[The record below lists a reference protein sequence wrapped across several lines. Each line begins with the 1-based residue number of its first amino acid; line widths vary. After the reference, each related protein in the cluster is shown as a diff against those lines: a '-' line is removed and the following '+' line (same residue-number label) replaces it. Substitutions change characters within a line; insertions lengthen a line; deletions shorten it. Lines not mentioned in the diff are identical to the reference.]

1 MFTQDSR
8 KPALVISAIFVC
20 CCLYVGNLVLL
31 DKVSI
36 WAEQELG
43 AFPFQQEDWL
53 RYITPSQFTRK
64 NRDGIMLAGP
74 STVRENFLYEQFTAA
89 FPNNVIYQG
98 GISLGTIDDVNAALA
113 YIEGVHGSD
122 SLPQTIV
129 LGVSPRFIANIPEK
143 RPFKK
148 GIDRYS
154 PYFNTIQGN
163 AGIDLEPKGFVGS
176 VVARLRF
183 LHYKKPE
190 QYRTA
195 LLAVLNYSLSGVKI
209 SDATPVNTVEK
220 TFLQRQ
226 CDRLF
231 KHPVIKRL
239 IANTQFKRALNY
251 DFTEVL
257 AWIISPYKYRL
268 DPPAKQE
275 ELIEWSNNPDSWW
288 RLVYTWNPMDT
299 GPQTRTRL
307 KRLTD
312 FVDTHGIR
320 LLVINMPERDISRA
334 NYNDENYRAYISII
348 INAVGDERFLDLRD
362 FLEQDEFY
370 DLEHSVYPGSLRL
383 TNEVISNLRGF
394 LD

>member
-1 MFTQDSR
+1 M
-8 KPALVISAIFVC
+8 
-20 CCLYVGNLVLL
+20 LL
-31 DKVSI
+31 DKVST

-64 NRDGIMLAGP
+64 NRDMIMLAGP
-74 STVRENFLYEQFTAA
+74 STVRENLLYEQFTAA
-89 FPNNVIYQG
+89 FPNNIIYQG
-98 GISLGTIDDVNAALA
+98 GISLGTLDDVNAALD

-122 SLPQTIV
+122 SLPKTIV
-129 LGVSPRFIANIPEK
+129 LGISPRFIANIPEN
-143 RPFKK
+143 RPFKE

-154 PYFNTIQGN
+154 PDFNTIQGN
-163 AGIDLEPKGFVGS
+163 TGIDLEPKGFVGS
-176 VVARLRF
+176 VIARLRF

-195 LLAVLNYSLSGVKI
+195 LLAVLNYSLSGVKT
-209 SDATPVNTVEK
+209 SDAILVGTAEK

-226 CDRLF
+226 SDRLF

-239 IANTQFKRALNY
+239 IANTKFKRALDY

-275 ELIEWSNNPDSWW
+275 ELVEWSNNPDSWW
-288 RLVYTWNPMDT
+288 RLVYTWNPMDMES
-299 GPQTRTRL
+299 QTRTRL

-312 FVDTHGIR
+312 FVETHGIR

-348 INAVGDERFLDLRD
+348 TDVVGDVRFLDLRD

-383 TNEVISNLRGF
+383 TNEVISNLRGV